1 MGITF
6 IRYLSTNQFT
16 EVYMENICDL
26 ISQKRKERGLTQAEL
41 GAMLGISGKAVSK
54 WERGL
59 SKPCEEHLDRLVALL
74 GLPVESTITAEEKKS
89 AQKAT
94 FLSTVRNEFIR
105 ILATSVMI
113 AVCVC
118 NLAGTISTDSTVV
131 SIGFSVALFCFGTM
145 VKG

>member
-1 MGITF
+1 
-6 IRYLSTNQFT
+6 
-16 EVYMENICDL
+16 MESICNM

-59 SKPCEEHLDRLVALL
+59 SKPCDEHLDKLIDLL
-74 GLPVESTITAEEKKS
+74 GLPVDSPITADGNEN
-89 AQKAT
+89 AQRAT
-94 FLSTVRNEFIR
+94 FLSTVRKEFTR
-105 ILATSVMI
+105 IFATGAMI
-113 AVCVC
+113 GVCVC

-131 SIGFSVALFCFGTM
+131 FLGFSVVLFCFGTM

>member
-1 MGITF
+1 
-6 IRYLSTNQFT
+6 
-16 EVYMENICDL
+16 MENICDL
-26 ISQKRKERGLTQAEL
+26 IVAKRKEQGLTQAEL

-59 SKPCEEHLDRLVALL
+59 SKPCDEHWERLIDLL

>member
-1 MGITF
+1 
-6 IRYLSTNQFT
+6 
-16 EVYMENICDL
+16 MENICGL
-26 ISQKRKERGLTQAEL
+26 ISQKRKERGITQAEL

-59 SKPCEEHLDRLVALL
+59 SKPCDEHLERLIDLL
-74 GLPVESTITAEEKKS
+74 GLPVDYPITAEEKRSVPKV
-89 AQKAT
+89 T

-105 ILATSVMI
+105 ILATGAMI
-113 AVCVC
+113 GVCVC

-131 SIGFSVALFCFGTM
+131 FLGFSVALFCFWTM

>member
-1 MGITF
+1 
-6 IRYLSTNQFT
+6 
-16 EVYMENICDL
+16 MENISDL
-26 ISQKRKERGLTQAEL
+26 IVEKRKERGLTQVEL

-59 SKPCEEHLDRLVALL
+59 SKPCEEHLDRLVVLL
-74 GLPVESTITAEEKKS
+74 GLPVESTITTEEKKS
-89 AQKAT
+89 AQKTT
-94 FLSTVRNEFIR
+94 FLSTIRNEFIR

-131 SIGFSVALFCFGTM
+131 SLGFSVALFCIGTM
-145 VKG
+145 IKE

>member
-1 MGITF
+1 
-6 IRYLSTNQFT
+6 
-16 EVYMENICDL
+16 MENICDL
-26 ISQKRKERGLTQAEL
+26 IVAKRKEQGLTQAEL

-74 GLPVESTITAEEKKS
+74 GLPVESTITAEEKRVVP
-89 AQKAT
+89 KAT

-105 ILATSVMI
+105 ILATGAMI
-113 AVCVC
+113 GVCVC
-118 NLAGTISTDSTVV
+118 NLAGTISADSTVV
-131 SIGFSVALFCFGTM
+131 SLGFSVALFCFATM

>member
-1 MGITF
+1 MGNIGNL
-6 IRYLSTNQFT
+6 IVEKR
-16 EVYMENICDL
+16 ME
-26 ISQKRKERGLTQAEL
+26 QGLTQTEL

-59 SKPCEEHLDRLVALL
+59 SKPCEEHLEMLVALL
-74 GLPVESTITAEEKKS
+74 GLPVESTITAEEKRVAPKV
-89 AQKAT
+89 T

-118 NLAGTISTDSTVV
+118 NLAGTISTDSTMV
-131 SIGFSVALFCFGTM
+131 SLGFSVALFCFGTM

>member
-1 MGITF
+1 MD
-6 IRYLSTNQFT
+6 
-16 EVYMENICDL
+16 NICVL
-26 ISQKRKERGLTQAEL
+26 ISQKRKERGLTQSEL

-59 SKPCEEHLDRLVALL
+59 SKPCDEHLEKFIDLL
-74 GLPVESTITAEEKKS
+74 GLPVESTEAAEEKRS
-89 AQKAT
+89 APKTT

-131 SIGFSVALFCFGTM
+131 SLGFSVALFCFGTM
-145 VKG
+145 IRE

>member
-1 MGITF
+1 
-6 IRYLSTNQFT
+6 
-16 EVYMENICDL
+16 MENICDL
-26 ISQKRKERGLTQAEL
+26 IVAKRKEQGLTQAEL

-89 AQKAT
+89 AQTAT

>member
-1 MGITF
+1 MG
-6 IRYLSTNQFT
+6 
-16 EVYMENICDL
+16 NIGDL
-26 ISQKRKERGLTQAEL
+26 IVEKRKEQGLTQTEL

-59 SKPCEEHLDRLVALL
+59 SKPCDEHLEHLINLL
-74 GLPVESTITAEEKKS
+74 GLPVESTITAEEKRV
-89 AQKAT
+89 APKAT
-94 FLSTVRNEFIR
+94 LMYTVRNEFIR

-131 SIGFSVALFCFGTM
+131 SLGFSVALFCFGTII
-145 VKG
+145 KE

>member
-1 MGITF
+1 
-6 IRYLSTNQFT
+6 
-16 EVYMENICDL
+16 MENICDL

-59 SKPCEEHLDRLVALL
+59 SKPCEEHLEHLINLL
-74 GLPVESTITAEEKKS
+74 GLPVESTITAEGKEN
-89 AQKAT
+89 AQHTT
-94 FLSTVRNEFIR
+94 FLSTVRKEFTR
-105 ILATSVMI
+105 ILATGAMI
-113 AVCVC
+113 GVCIC

-131 SIGFSVALFCFGTM
+131 SLGFSVALFCFATM

>member
-1 MGITF
+1 
-6 IRYLSTNQFT
+6 
-16 EVYMENICDL
+16 MENIGDL
-26 ISQKRKERGLTQAEL
+26 IVEKRKERGLTQAEL

-59 SKPCEEHLDRLVALL
+59 SKPCEEHFDKLVALL
-74 GLPVESTITAEEKKS
+74 GLPVESTEVAEEKRS
-89 AQKAT
+89 APKTT

-113 AVCVC
+113 SVCVC

-131 SIGFSVALFCFGTM
+131 SLGFSVALFCFGTM
-145 VKG
+145 IKG

>member
-1 MGITF
+1 MG
-6 IRYLSTNQFT
+6 
-16 EVYMENICDL
+16 NIGDL
-26 ISQKRKERGLTQAEL
+26 IVEKRKEQGLTQAEL

-59 SKPCEEHLDRLVALL
+59 SKPCDEHLEKLIALL
-74 GLPVESTITAEEKKS
+74 GLPVESTEVAEEKNL

-94 FLSTVRNEFIR
+94 FWSTVRGEFIR

-131 SIGFSVALFCFGTM
+131 SLGFSAALFCFGTM
-145 VKG
+145 IRH

>member
-1 MGITF
+1 
-6 IRYLSTNQFT
+6 
-16 EVYMENICDL
+16 MENICDL
-26 ISQKRKERGLTQAEL
+26 IVTKRKEQGLTQTEL

-59 SKPCEEHLDRLVALL
+59 SKPCDEHLDRLVALL
-74 GLPVESTITAEEKKS
+74 GLPGELTITAEEKRS
-89 AQKAT
+89 AQKTT

-105 ILATSVMI
+105 ILATGVML

-131 SIGFSVALFCFGTM
+131 SLGFSVALFCFGTM
-145 VKG
+145 INE